1 MAKSTE
7 FYVVVNDRYFS
18 GFEVGKTKIECNFL
32 TTRSYGLRFL
42 VEDEAKRY
50 YRILREII
58 GPRDC
63 EGGVNTFKLIA
74 HTHVDEET
82 EIPFTEESE
91 EYLKATKK

>member
-1 MAKSTE
+1 MTKSTG
-7 FYVVVNDRYFS
+7 FYVTVNGNYFG
-18 GFEVGKTKIECNFL
+18 GFEIGKTRIECNFQPHR
-32 TTRSYGLRFL
+32 THGLRFL

-74 HTHVDEET
+74 HTHVGT
-82 EIPFTEESE
+82 ESE
-91 EYLKATKK
+91 V

>member
-1 MAKSTE
+1 MAKSTG
-7 FYVVVNDRYFS
+7 FYVSVNDRYFG
-18 GFEVGKTKIECNFL
+18 GFEIGKNRIECNFHSHR
-32 TTRSYGLRFL
+32 TYGLRFL
-42 VEDEAKRY
+42 GEDEAKRY

-82 EIPFTEESE
+82 EIPFSDWVVIKSIT
-91 EYLKATKK
+91 

>member
-1 MAKSTE
+1 MAKSTG
-7 FYVVVNDRYFS
+7 FYVTVNDRYFG

-32 TTRSYGLRFL
+32 LNRSYGLRFL

-58 GPRDC
+58 GPRDY

-82 EIPFTEESE
+82 EIPFGTENEV
-91 EYLKATKK
+91 